1 MGKKPKV
8 SPYIPVNNI
17 DYFMP
22 KPTDW
27 LDWMEKYTREAPP
40 NMDYDFMNKQLIFA
54 KHLLKLLDDNGIKVI
69 QW

>member
-1 MGKKPKV
+1 MRKKPKV

-22 KPTDW
+22 KPTNW

-40 NMDYDFMNKQLIFA
+40 NMDYGFMNKQLIFA
-54 KHLLKLLDDNGIKVI
+54 KHLLKLLDDNGIKVV
-69 QW
+69 QG

>member
-22 KPTDW
+22 KPIDW
-27 LDWMEKYTREAPP
+27 LDRMEKYTREAPP
-40 NMDYDFMNKQLIFA
+40 NMDYGFMNTQLIFA
-54 KHLLKLLDDNGIKVI
+54 KHLLKLLDDNGIKVV
-69 QW
+69 QG